1 MNKAANF
8 AQIKSFIA
16 SKKPAAPEHPEW
28 GQGNP
33 AMYSPT
39 YLPVEVDPKNPV
51 TMAVVQTRKAFL
63 DNYLGRWKE
72 IRAAKG
78 MAYTLAAITLFLLP
92 FSIYAA
98 IGTAYAAGA
107 IYSGHQRNNWYFHQV
122 MSKRPVM
129 YTG

>member
-1 MNKAANF
+1 MQKGANF
-8 AQIKSFIA
+8 AHIKSFMA
-16 SKKPAAPEHPEW
+16 SRKPPAPEHPEW

-33 AMYSPT
+33 AMYTQT

-51 TMAVVQTRKAFL
+51 AMASVETRKMFL
-63 DNYLGRWKE
+63 DRMLGRWKE

-98 IGTAYAAGA
+98 IGTAYAAGS
-107 IYSGHQRNNWYFHQV
+107 IYSLHQRQNWYFHQI